1 VRPETAGITP
11 RNVTLIIGTMSILT
25 IVTFPDPI
33 LSVKAREVDDV
44 DGELKKLMEDMLETM
59 YYAPGVGLAGPQ
71 VGVDKR
77 IIVIDAGGEEKREPI
92 LMANPQILARE
103 GELVYEEGCLSL
115 PEFHDKINRNEKVRV
130 RGINEQGKEAVYDAE
145 GLLAVVFQHEIDH
158 LDGILLINKVSSLKR
173 SIYKRKVRKG
183 LIGKEDSD
191 DER

>member
-1 VRPETAGITP
+1 
-11 RNVTLIIGTMSILT
+11 MSILT

-59 YYAPGVGLAGPQ
+59 YYAPGVGLAAPQ

-77 IIVIDAGGEEKREPI
+77 IIVIDAGGEQKREPI
-92 LMANPQILARE
+92 LLANPEVLSRE

-130 RGINEQGKEAVYDAE
+130 RGINEKGKEAVYDAE

-158 LDGILLINKVSSLKR
+158 LDGILIINKVSSLKR

-183 LIGKEDSD
+183 LIGKEDTD